1 LLLRLLL
8 QQAKLLLFVVLSKNI
23 FKKYVLFP
31 FFLVYLLSE
40 NESIFTMK
48 VSVELTLSPLQ
59 DEFEAPIIHFIK
71 KLRSSG
77 LIVYENPLSTQIYG
91 EYDRVM
97 EVLTNEVKEV
107 FELLEKGLIYIKIV
121 KSDRHDYEPHF

>member
-1 LLLRLLL
+1 M
-8 QQAKLLLFVVLSKNI
+8 
-23 FKKYVLFP
+23 LFP

-59 DEFEAPIIHFIK
+59 VEFEAPIIHFIK

-97 EVLTNEVKEV
+97 EVLTNEVREV